1 MAVSRPA
8 NSPARPAAVVA
19 VLSLLAA
26 TVSLLAL
33 SGTAHAQGRVCDD
46 FGSWEEAQ
54 AAFEADRTGLANLD
68 SDGDGTACETLR
80 EDDDEPGT
88 SPQLAALAQN
98 TTTTTSVTPSTPPPS
113 DPVNAL
119 VDDSPN
125 DDTTT
130 SWSTT
135 TTTSSS
141 DDDSNGN
148 SDGDSDSDDNG
159 SSGTDDKD
167 CPDFASQADA
177 QAALDAEPGDPDN
190 LDADDDGIACEQHFG
205 EDGQQVQVHPT
216 GGVDTGGLLGDA

>member
-1 MAVSRPA
+1 MAVSRPTR
-8 NSPARPAAVVA
+8 SPARPAAVVA

-33 SGTAHAQGRVCDD
+33 SGTAHAQGQTCAD
-46 FGSWEEAQ
+46 FTSWEAAQ
-54 AAFEADRTGLANLD
+54 AAFDADRVGLAGLD
-68 SDGDGTACETLR
+68 SNGNGEACEDLR
-80 EDDDEPGT
+80 DDDTARARAAEETET
-88 SPQLAALAQN
+88 S
-98 TTTTTSVTPSTPPPS
+98 TSVTPSTPPPS

-119 VDDSPN
+119 VAGAVIDAGS
-125 DDTTT
+125 TTWTT
-130 SWSTT
+130 S
-135 TTTSSS
+135 TTSSS
-141 DDDSNGN
+141 GSDDSDGN

-205 EDGQQVQVHPT
+205 EDGQQVQVHPV